1 MSEVLIEIKG
11 TQQYPDGEPDVTTF
25 TTTGT
30 AETTG
35 DKLVLRYNESEM
47 IGADNVSTKI
57 EISEDMAVLTRS
69 GGMESQLTIE
79 KGRRHTCL
87 YNTPQGDFVIGIFG
101 AIAIHQHAIVIEP
114 IQQSGAELLD
124 CKIIKH
130 SFYCAMYPKMHSWSP
145 FKKHSFTS
153 IYFVWK

>member
-1 MSEVLIEIKG
+1 MTEVLIEIKG

-30 AETTG
+30 LYKNG
-35 DKLVLRYNESEM
+35 DTLKLCYDESEM
-47 IGADNVSTKI
+47 IGAENVST
-57 EISEDMAVLTRS
+57 EIVLKGNTVFLNRS

-101 AIAIHQHAIVIEP
+101 ESLLSDFDGANGKIYMSYTIDVY
-114 IQQSGAELLD
+114 SGLLS
-124 CKIIKH
+124 KNIMEIKV
-130 SFYCAMYPKMHSWSP
+130 KE
-145 FKKHSFTS
+145 
-153 IYFVWK
+153 I